1 MSDPNKQRVR
11 QYVEE
16 VLNKGNATLIEELIA
31 PSFIGHDPTGP
42 DIYGPKGVKQ
52 QQTLYQT
59 AFPDLQYIVEEV
71 VAENDIVVWRWT
83 AHATHLGEILGIAP
97 TRKQVTITGTT
108 TCHLANGKFQE
119 LWNNW
124 DALGLLQQ
132 LQADP
137 RYSAITLRLG
147 CSG

>member
-1 MSDPNKQRVR
+1 MSDPNKLLVR

-16 VLNKGNATLIEELIA
+16 ILNKGDAALIDNIIA
-31 PSFIGHDPTGP
+31 LGFIGHDPTGP

-52 QQTLYQT
+52 QQTLYLT

-71 VAENDIVVWRWT
+71 IAENNIVVWRWT
-83 AHATHLGEILGIAP
+83 AHATHLGEILGIAA

-108 TCHLANGKFQE
+108 TCHIANGKFEE
-119 LWNNW
+119 LWNDW

-137 RYSAITLRLG
+137 RPSSAAMRLS
-147 CSG
+147 CAE